1 MYTCP
6 IQPDERI
13 GCRPAGIAEIKAHPF
28 FRSIDWEAL
37 YMKEISP
44 PYVPQTSRKSDVS
57 NVDPE
62 FLAETPEE
70 TPVQDSQ
77 LAAMAGEDGEFDN
90 FTYVN
95 QHNLSELSQGPNN
108 FAAGS
113 NRPQTEIMDLKSSF
127 AIQPDDQS
135 KPAFGTGAT
144 EEASE

>member
-1 MYTCP
+1 M
-6 IQPDERI
+6 QPDERI

-28 FRSIDWEAL
+28 FRSIDWEVL

-95 QHNLSELSQGPNN
+95 QHNLSEISHGPNN

-113 NRPQTEIMDLKSSF
+113 NRP
-127 AIQPDDQS
+127 
-135 KPAFGTGAT
+135 
-144 EEASE
+144 